1 MPRAAPDRNATLPS
15 SLFISFLRRSMQR
28 ASAKGRRRLPRYL
41 LPLCCRRDNERKNRG
56 GPLGMRQGR
65 LVATGVM
72 LAFCLFAAWQS
83 YLLPLTDRLGP
94 GPGFFPFWIA
104 LIGLVLAV
112 GLLITTFAEPRQAA
126 DGDVAVLPQGPG
138 SARWFA
144 IVLLLAAAAAA
155 MDFAGFRITMFLFI
169 AALVIALGER
179 KWWAIASFA
188 AIGSFGIYYVFT
200 TWLDVLLPVGT
211 FGI

>member
-1 MPRAAPDRNATLPS
+1 
-15 SLFISFLRRSMQR
+15 
-28 ASAKGRRRLPRYL
+28 
-41 LPLCCRRDNERKNRG
+41 
-56 GPLGMRQGR
+56 MRQGR

-72 LAFCLFAAWQS
+72 LAFCVFTVWQS

-104 LIGLVLAV
+104 LLGVVLAI
-112 GLLITTFAEPRQAA
+112 GLLITTRAAPRQA
-126 DGDVAVLPQGPG
+126 DEGDVAVLPQGPG

-144 IVLLLAAAAAA
+144 IVLLLAAAAAS
-155 MDFAGFRITMFLFI
+155 MEFAGFRITMLVFI

-179 KWWAIASFA
+179 KWWAIGLFA
-188 AIGSFGIYYVFT
+188 VTGSFGIYYVFT
-200 TWLDVLLPVGT
+200 RWLDVLLPVGM